1 MRKLLRLTWLA
12 ILLAWGGNSP
22 LLGQLDTLTIAGP
35 VHGID
40 LTPYF
45 EVLVDS
51 TDRMDLSAARQA
63 ESSRYRPL
71 DSLSMP
77 LPLTHRLWARAT
89 LRSRSPQSLKTLLF
103 TSTSDSMAMYLF
115 GGDSILHY
123 RTGNYVPWR
132 ERVSQIGAP
141 SWFPITFPPDTV
153 LTVYVIMSERVG
165 VGPDFH
171 PRLYDYYRWMY
182 QLLSSNYFVNILLI
196 LFAGSFMI
204 MLLYNLIVFAATGTR
219 SYLYYALYLFSIL
232 TALYFE
238 MMLDRIP
245 IFSFADYRLNRITG
259 LLGLNG
265 AVMFY
270 LMFGRSFIETD
281 RLTPQWDRVLK
292 GLIVIRLIFALS
304 GSIMIAGDWRGD
316 LVLDASITWYGIE
329 SLTLL
334 VYFVWLARSGS
345 RVVWFFVVG
354 SILVFGGGFMP
365 VLMAR
370 QFGWALDA
378 GQVLLPAL
386 MLEVLVFSLGLGY
399 KMRNQQR
406 DKLSAERVLN
416 QELQKVNTAFG
427 RFVPHE
433 FIQSLGHESVIDVK
447 LGDQV
452 EKTVTVLFS
461 DIRDYTTLAEDM
473 TPAENFRFLNGYL
486 GRMGPIIQQHGGFV
500 NQYYGDGIMALFLN
514 DPTDA
519 LQASVEM
526 LCELQGYN
534 ADRENKGR
542 QPIRIG
548 VGLHT
553 GPLMLGI
560 IGDTLRMEASVVSDT
575 VNTASRM
582 EGLTKHFGVSL
593 LLSDATRAAIQARA
607 QKSDR
612 TMPDASAAFGLRLLG
627 NVLVKGRRRPLR
639 VYECFDGD
647 PPLQRDRKAAT
658 ADEFEAGLQA
668 YLRGDFARALRAWES
683 VWQGLPGDPPTHHYV
698 TLAQRYLT
706 EGTPEHWD
714 GVEVMLMK

>member
-1 MRKLLRLTWLA
+1 MCKLLRLIWLA
-12 ILLAWGGNSP
+12 TLLAWGGGNT
-22 LLGQLDTLTIAGP
+22 LLGQMDTLTIDGP
-35 VHGID
+35 VNGID
-40 LTPYF
+40 LSAYF
-45 EVLVDS
+45 EGLEDH
-51 TDRMDLSAARQA
+51 TDRMDLSAARA
-63 ESSRYRPL
+63 AASSRYRPL
-71 DSLSMP
+71 DSLTMP

-89 LRSRSPQSLKTLLF
+89 LRSRSAKPLKTLLF
-103 TSTSDSMAMYLF
+103 TSTSDSMAMYVLQ
-115 GGDSILHY
+115 GDSTYHY

-141 SWFPITFPPDTV
+141 SWFPLTLPPDTV
-153 LTVYVIMSERVG
+153 LTVYVMMSERVG
-165 VGPDFH
+165 VGPEFH

-182 QLLSSNYFVNILLI
+182 QFFSSNYSTNVLLI

-219 SYLYYALYLFSIL
+219 TYLYYALYLFSIL
-232 TALYFE
+232 TALYFD
-238 MMLDRIP
+238 MMLDRYP
-245 IFSFADYRLNRITG
+245 MFSFADYRLNRLTG

-281 RLTPQWDRVLK
+281 RLTPRWDRVLK
-292 GLIVIRLIFALS
+292 GLIVIRLIIVLLGGA
-304 GSIMIAGDWRGD
+304 MVAADWRGD
-316 LVLDASITWYGIE
+316 VALDASIIWYGAE

-334 VYFVWLARSGS
+334 VYFVWLARSQS
-345 RVVWFFVVG
+345 RVVWFFIVG

-365 VLMAR
+365 VLMAS
-370 QFGWALDA
+370 QLGWNLDA

-406 DKLSAERVLN
+406 DKLTAERALN

-433 FIQSLGHESVIDVK
+433 FIQSLGHQSVTQVK

-461 DIRDYTTLAEDM
+461 DIRDYTSLAEDM

-514 DPTDA
+514 DPQDA
-519 LQASVEM
+519 LQAAVEM

-534 ADRENKGR
+534 QDRETKDR
-542 QPIRIG
+542 LPIRIG

-582 EGLTKHFGVSL
+582 EGLTKHFGVNL

-607 QKSDR
+607 RQTAVPEPPADL
-612 TMPDASAAFGLRLLG
+612 PFGLRLLG
-627 NVLVKGRRRPLR
+627 NVLVKGRRQPLR

-647 PPLQRDRKAAT
+647 PPQQRDRKAAT
-658 ADEFEAGLQA
+658 ADEFEAGLTA
-668 YLRGDFARALRAWES
+668 YLNGDFARALRTWES
-683 VWQGLPGDPPTHHYV
+683 VWQGLPGDPPTRHYV
-698 TLAQRYLT
+698 TLSQRYLA
-706 EGTPEHWD
+706 EGIPEQWD